1 MSKER
6 AINNAKWQSSL
17 DGRMSADDVCIET
30 AVHKDGS
37 AELNFEFDAQE
48 QALIRLTKQ
57 QKEQLIRKLQAS
69 IESEF
74 QV

>member
-1 MSKER
+1 MAKER

-17 DGRMSADDVCIET
+17 DGRMQSADVRIET

-37 AELNFEFDAQE
+37 AELQFEFDVQKHA
-48 QALIRLTKQ
+48 IIKLTIQ